1 MARLI
6 LSKDGRERT
15 VVLATTSV
23 SLGRAP
29 DCTIALEDHAASK
42 RHCSIERIKDAYVLR
57 DLGSTN
63 GTFLNDR
70 QVIADEPLRH
80 GDEFIVG
87 DTQIRF
93 EDGHA
98 VGSSIAPPP
107 DGVVLA
113 RVKLLKKPATVDQ
126 AAPTSAPLAPLA
138 EPAPS
143 TPAASRIAPERL
155 RSFLELTRVLL
166 AMGSAAEL
174 CEALLRGVLTLAP
187 VERGVVFLVR
197 ADGGLA
203 PQFGWDKGGSPSG
216 TVVTEAVLQGAVKLC
231 RTEVVPAVDGAHAVA
246 IPLVWGAIV
255 RGALWLE
262 TPPATALSPGDLEL
276 LDITA
281 AQAAALLSAL
291 EPRTPQGNPQP

>member
-15 VVLATTSV
+15 VVLAAASV
-23 SLGRAP
+23 SLGRGS
-29 DCTIALEDHAASK
+29 DCTIPLEDHAASK
-42 RHCSIERIKDAYVLR
+42 RHCSIERINDAYVLR

-63 GTFLNDR
+63 GTFLNER
-70 QVIADEPLRH
+70 QVIADEPLHH
-80 GDEFIVG
+80 GDELIVG

-126 AAPTSAPLAPLA
+126 AAPKSTPLAPSV
-138 EPAPS
+138 ESAPS

-155 RSFLELTRVLL
+155 RAFLELTRTLL
-166 AMGSAAEL
+166 AIGSAAEL

-197 ADGGLA
+197 ADDALA
-203 PQFGWDKGGSPSG
+203 PQFAWDRSGSTSA
-216 TVVTEAVLQGAVKLC
+216 TAVTEAVLQGAVKLG
-231 RTEVVPAVDGAHAVA
+231 RTAVVPTGEGAQVAA
-246 IPLVWGAIV
+246 IPLAWSAVV

-262 TPPATALSPGDLEL
+262 TLPATQLSQGDLEL
-276 LDITA
+276 LDLTA

-291 EPRTPQGNPQP
+291 EPHTPYGNLQT